1 MKKILSVILLV
12 TIIFLLCGCND
23 GKERVFK
30 QEVTIVKMP
39 SPPKCKT
46 SDDIAVV
53 DEVIN
58 VLGLIDKS
66 PINDDVVNGG
76 WSIMIKL
83 NVDGQ
88 ELNYTIG
95 NVFADADGKQYKVNN
110 YAEIEEKLTKIYDE
124 LDVPEANYT

>member
-124 LDVPEANYT
+124 LDVPEVNYT

>member
-46 SDDIAVV
+46 SNDIAVV

-95 NVFADADGKQYKVNN
+95 NVFTDANGKQYKVNN

-124 LDVPEANYT
+124 LDVPEVNYT